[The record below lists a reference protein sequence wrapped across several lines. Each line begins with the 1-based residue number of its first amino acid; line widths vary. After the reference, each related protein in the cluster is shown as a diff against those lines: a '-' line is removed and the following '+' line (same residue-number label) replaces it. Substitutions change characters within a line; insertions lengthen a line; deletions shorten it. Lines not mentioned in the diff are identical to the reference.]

1 MDLYPNAAG
10 DADLTER
17 VILEAATP
25 VGVLF
30 YVVDFMFLAVMST
43 TFVLG
48 GYPSASPDHEI
59 SFMIF
64 RTHTKINSMS
74 IFARFM

>member
-43 TFVLG
+43 TF
-48 GYPSASPDHEI
+48 YSEATHQRHQIMRSPS
-59 SFMIF
+59 
-64 RTHTKINSMS
+64 
-74 IFARFM
+74 